1 MKKINLR
8 DLLSKKWIL
17 PVSVVSILL
26 VIGLIS
32 LFKLKATASQNEEV
46 NYIYTDAAEQKL
58 ANDVIE
64 YLGQNITL
72 PTNTE
77 RHLAN
82 EAVKNYRSVI
92 TSYTDVITDEITRA
106 IQNRMRNSMSELLT
120 ETDII
125 LSDEEY
131 DALSA
136 GMTEIIWKA
145 VLEALKSVITED
157 NGANYELLIQSLQ
170 SQIEELQNQKTKIS
184 INANISDASGINL
197 EDFSDEDLKVLAEKM
212 GVTSYDELKNILN
225 SADKETIRELEKEI
239 NELRKELNQ
248 QIKDSSYRQNNNAKD
263 GRDGRDGKNGEN
275 GKNGTNGKTTY
286 IAYADDKSGTN
297 FSLTPTET
305 SKYVGTCI
313 TDKSTQPTDAA
324 SYSNWQEYR
333 AYVITATTDEDGV
346 TTVHIN

>member
-8 DLLSKKWIL
+8 DLLISKKWMI
-17 PVSVVSILL
+17 PVIAISLLL

-32 LFKLKATASQNEEV
+32 LFKLKATASKNEEV
-46 NYIYTDAAEQKL
+46 NYTYTDAAEQKL

-64 YLGQNITL
+64 YLQLYVTL
-72 PTNTE
+72 PANTE

-82 EAVKNYRSVI
+82 EAVKNYRNVI
-92 TSYTDVITDEITRA
+92 TSNTDVITDEITRA
-106 IQNRMRNSMSELLT
+106 IQNRMSSSMSDFLA
-120 ETDII
+120 ETDVI

-131 DALSA
+131 EALSA

-145 VLEALKSVITED
+145 ILEAVESVVTEND
-157 NGANYELLIQSLQ
+157 SVDYELLIQSLQ

-184 INANISDASGINL
+184 IKANIEDNSGIHLENL
-197 EDFSDEDLKVLAEKM
+197 SDEDLKILAEKM
-212 GVTSYDELKNILN
+212 GTTSYDDLKNMIT
-225 SADKETIRELEKEI
+225 SADKDTVRELEKEI
-239 NELRKELNQ
+239 TELRKELNQ
-248 QIKDSSYRQNNNAKD
+248 KNNNAKD

-313 TDKSTQPTDAA
+313 TDTTTQPTNAA

-333 AYVITATTDEDGV
+333 AYVITATTDEHGV